1 MKVKT
6 SISLS
11 DDLLE
16 ALDRASDGEPR
27 SAFIERIL
35 RAYLRRRARAEAE
48 TRDLE
53 LINAAAEYF
62 DEEMADILTYQ
73 VIPDEPPDR

>member
-6 SISLS
+6 SLSLS

-16 ALDRASDGEPR
+16 ELDRVSAGEPR

-35 RAYLRRRARAEAE
+35 RSYLRRRARAEADS
-48 TRDLE
+48 RDLE